1 MQYLTVEQSLADI
14 ATFIRFI
21 RAELSVGYFTKVIL
35 WGSGYGG
42 SIATYAR
49 KKYPGLIDGVKFCL
63 LHYSEF
69 FSSAIC
75 VGMVIERRIRHQ
87 VVQFQ

>member
-21 RAELSVGYFTKVIL
+21 RTEPTVGYFTKVIL

-49 KKYPGLIDGVKFCL
+49 KKYPGLIDGVDFLLKFQ
-63 LHYSEF
+63 
-69 FSSAIC
+69 I
-75 VGMVIERRIRHQ
+75 
-87 VVQFQ
+87 